1 MVPLMPAAKMPAVVA
16 TTPPL
21 NTHVPE
27 EILAGE
33 VTRLVTG
40 VPLAKTPTSC
50 VDISKV
56 MLSNVE
62 AARITPPSDNTVI
75 SRGSPGRVPT
85 EAMPSVSNDE
95 SRTPA
100 VLILNALVTYD
111 IELFANDEI

>member
-1 MVPLMPAAKMPAVVA
+1 MFPLMPPAKMPADVA
-16 TTPPL
+16 TTRPL

-56 MLSNVE
+56 MLLNVE
-62 AARITPPSDNTVI
+62 AARIIPPSDNTVI
-75 SRGSPGRVPT
+75 SRGTPPKVPT

-111 IELFANDEI
+111 IVLFANDEI

>member
-1 MVPLMPAAKMPAVVA
+1 MPAVVA
-16 TTPPL
+16 TTKAL
-21 NTHVPE
+21 NKHVPE
-27 EILAGE
+27 EIVAGE

-50 VDISKV
+50 VDDSKV
-56 MLSNVE
+56 IIFIVE
-62 AARITPPSDNTVI
+62 IGRINPPSDNTVT
-75 SRGSPGRVPT
+75 SRGIPLRVPT
-85 EAMPSVSNDE
+85 EAMPSVSNVV

>member
-56 MLSNVE
+56 MLLTVE
-62 AARITPPSDNTVI
+62 IGRIIPPSDNTVI
-75 SRGSPGRVPT
+75 SRGIPLRVPT
-85 EAMPSVSNDE
+85 EAMPSVSNVV

>member
-1 MVPLMPAAKMPAVVA
+1 MFPLMPAAKMPADVA
-16 TTPPL
+16 TTWPL

-62 AARITPPSDNTVI
+62 AAGITPPSDNTVI

-85 EAMPSVSNDE
+85 EAMPSVSNVV

-111 IELFANDEI
+111 IVLFANDEI